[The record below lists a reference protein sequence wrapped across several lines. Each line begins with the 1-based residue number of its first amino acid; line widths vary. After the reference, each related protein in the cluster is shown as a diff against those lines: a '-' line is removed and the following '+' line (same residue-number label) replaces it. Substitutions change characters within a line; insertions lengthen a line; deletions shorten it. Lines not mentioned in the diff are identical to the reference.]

1 VTDARA
7 VLSEKLLGTNSIP
20 ILNWTLE
27 LLKLGIEVLWGALYS
42 MLDLES
48 ILIDVAVIVEVQTQ
62 TTKIWRTSVTKI
74 G

>member
-1 VTDARA
+1 MTDARA

-62 TTKIWRTSVTKI
+62 TTKI
-74 G
+74 

>member
-62 TTKIWRTSVTKI
+62 TTKIWRASVTKI